1 MSISAA
7 ENPLKATYNC
17 HLIFLS
23 TTADKSDLI
32 DVEFQLQFFFF
43 FSQLLLK
50 VPSSMT
56 VDNTRPL
63 PGSFRETRKSC
74 IQLRDFFFER
84 QLKPFYVLSVTA
96 FLIEIRK
103 WALKIFSKSVH
114 VGGHG
119 FDSFQ

>member
-1 MSISAA
+1 M
-7 ENPLKATYNC
+7 
-17 HLIFLS
+17 
-23 TTADKSDLI
+23 
-32 DVEFQLQFFFF
+32 
-43 FSQLLLK
+43 LK
-50 VPSSMT
+50 VLSRPT

-84 QLKPFYVLSVTA
+84 QELKPFYVLSVTA

-103 WALKIFSKSVH
+103 WALKIFSKSLH